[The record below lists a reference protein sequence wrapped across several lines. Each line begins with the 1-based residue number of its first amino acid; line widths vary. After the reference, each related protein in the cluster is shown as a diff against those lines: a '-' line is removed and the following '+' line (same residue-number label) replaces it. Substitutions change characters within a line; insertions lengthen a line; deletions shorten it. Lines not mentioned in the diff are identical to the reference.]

1 MQPPKTPPPAGN
13 SPHQASQQTGLQI
26 DIPANL
32 DATYSNFAVIQH
44 TPAEFVIDFVRV
56 LPNMPHAK
64 VGARVVTT
72 PMHAKLLLRA
82 LQDNIDKYEA
92 QYGTIY
98 TPQQGGEQLVTKLF
112 GG

>member
-1 MQPPKTPPPAGN
+1 MQPPKTPPPTGN
-13 SPHQASQQTGLQI
+13 SPHQAPSQTGLQI